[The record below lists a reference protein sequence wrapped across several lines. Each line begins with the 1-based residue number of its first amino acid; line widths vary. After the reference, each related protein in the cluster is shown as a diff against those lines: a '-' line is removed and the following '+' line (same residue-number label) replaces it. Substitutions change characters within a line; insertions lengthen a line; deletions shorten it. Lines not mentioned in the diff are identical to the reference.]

1 MTVRITDWNPNEM
14 DATFENVALDRLIK
28 AAEVIV
34 SKVKSKTSV
43 GTISHPMY
51 RKGKYKDQPWT
62 ARDAGQLKKSVR
74 VVRKKTKSG
83 KALSR
88 KRNIRVYAGNYLAYY
103 ANIVEFYTPFMSIGF
118 ESALGEVKEIIG
130 AK

>member
-1 MTVRITDWNPNEM
+1 VTVRITDWNPNKM

-28 AAEVIV
+28 AAEVIKN
-34 SKVKSKTSV
+34 KVKSKTPV

-51 RKGKYKDQPWT
+51 RTGKYAGQPWT

-88 KRNIRVYAGNYLAYY
+88 KRNIRVYVGNYLAYY

-130 AK
+130 VK

>member
-1 MTVRITDWNPNEM
+1 MTVRITDWNPNKM

-28 AAEVIV
+28 AAEVIKN
-34 SKVKSKTSV
+34 KVKSKTPV

-51 RKGKYKDQPWT
+51 KKGPYHDQPWT

>member
-1 MTVRITDWNPNEM
+1 MTVRITDWNPNKM

-28 AAEVIV
+28 AAEVIKN
-34 SKVKSKTSV
+34 KVKSKTPV

-51 RKGKYKDQPWT
+51 RTGKYAGQPWT

-88 KRNIRVYAGNYLAYY
+88 KRNIRVYVGNYLAYY
-103 ANIVEFYTPFMSIGF
+103 ANIVEFDTPFMSIGF

-130 AK
+130 VK

>member
-1 MTVRITDWNPNEM
+1 MTVRITDWNPNKM

-28 AAEVIV
+28 AAEVIKN
-34 SKVKSKTSV
+34 KVKSKTPV
-43 GTISHPMY
+43 GTTSRPIY
-51 RKGKYKDQPWT
+51 RKGPYAGQPWT

-88 KRNIRVYAGNYLAYY
+88 KRNIRVYVGNYLAYY

>member
-1 MTVRITDWNPNEM
+1 VTVRITDWNPNKM

-28 AAEVIV
+28 AAEVIKN
-34 SKVKSKTSV
+34 KVKSKTPV

-51 RKGKYKDQPWT
+51 RKGEYKDQPWT

-88 KRNIRVYAGNYLAYY
+88 KRNIRVYVGNYLAYY